1 LPLTT
6 KQLVIHIDNRVN
18 QILASGDDEMLLIS
32 LYDIIGDLKNI
43 MNSSSSQELNAYCQQ
58 YNGFFHAM
66 KLLENMTAG
75 IADGGITLDDD
86 DDDDDDDGEEE
97 KTKSEKSEDV
107 FSELQT
113 IMADALVKMKTLT
126 ENDVTKKANF
136 VSMASLFLTGLMSTA
151 ADLSEL
157 AIPGSAAYLYSE
169 VEAAAKNGGFRA
181 VKGFL
186 KKAGNSYSI
195 SNIAPDDMTT
205 AMNYLGQELGAAL
218 YKHFHELPKPLRTE
232 EMLLR
237 GIEALAG
244 NLLYQKFN
252 SPKDPHVILDQLC
265 EHVHMVLDDLTKRDQ
280 ISQQVF
286 KGN

>member
-1 LPLTT
+1 LSLTT

-18 QILASGDDEMLLIS
+18 QILASGGDEKLLIS
-32 LYDIIGDLKNI
+32 LYDIMGDLKNI
-43 MNSSSSQELNAYCQQ
+43 MDSSSSQELDAYCQQ

-66 KLLENMTAG
+66 KLLENMAAG
-75 IADGGITLDDD
+75 IAAGSIILDEDEDD
-86 DDDDDDDGEEE
+86 NE
-97 KTKSEKSEDV
+97 KTKSEDV

-113 IMADALVKMKTLT
+113 IMANALVQMKTLIK
-126 ENDVTKKANF
+126 NDVTKEINF
-136 VSMASLFLTGLMSTA
+136 VSMASLFITGLMSTA

-169 VEAAAKNGGFRA
+169 VEAAAKNGGFSA

-186 KKAGNSYSI
+186 KKAGNSYSV

-265 EHVHMVLDDLTKRDQ
+265 EHVHMVLDDLTERDQ